1 MNKQVIP
8 IEIKEADIS
17 ALDYLT
23 QANIDL
29 ALETENLILDPAIVR
44 PGTQAVLEDPK
55 LGVYFLAIHKNEII
69 GSMLITKEWSDW
81 RNNNNAWIQSLFVQK
96 PYRSQGVFK
105 QLFKHLENLCNKG
118 VFSGIRLYADKD
130 NKKAIKVYQ
139 DLGLNDDHYIFFEKM
154 FD

>member
-1 MNKQVIP
+1 MNKQVLP
-8 IEIKEADIS
+8 IEIREADLS
-17 ALDYLT
+17 VLDYLT

-29 ALETENLILDPAIVR
+29 ALETENLELDQTTVR
-44 PGTQAVLEDPK
+44 QGTKAVLEDSK
-55 LGVYFLAIHKNEII
+55 LGVYFLAVHKDEIV

-118 VFSGIRLYADKD
+118 VFSGIRLYADKH

-154 FD
+154 ND